1 MGNAVKIIE
10 AEIEDYGL
18 NTSDSSPFLTVNPL
32 NPEIMDAF
40 SPFPPDWTEN
50 AVHAYNFCC
59 PYCGAKAKEAQAVW
73 INRRAPVLGEDSRR
87 KWQEFYHCQCDRV
100 WWAWNSDRPAEN
112 K

>member
-1 MGNAVKIIE
+1 
-10 AEIEDYGL
+10 
-18 NTSDSSPFLTVNPL
+18 
-32 NPEIMDAF
+32 MDAF

-87 KWQEFYHCQCDRV
+87 KWQEFYHCQCDRFLLLIFR
-100 WWAWNSDRPAEN
+100 SDDGIHP
-112 K
+112 KKH